1 MLTRTTPNTKQKQK
15 GKIKMKKYN
24 YYISSNDNAFG
35 YDTTV
40 FWNRKKNRFQ
50 SYLTKSCIYPT
61 CNGAK
66 RIFRKISENHV
77 GISFYMKRI

>member
-1 MLTRTTPNTKQKQK
+1 MNTKNN
-15 GKIKMKKYN
+15 KYN

-40 FWNRKKNRFQ
+40 FWNRRKNRFQ